1 VLGVWLQIVVPTV
14 AGAILL
20 VSVCFIILYRC
31 RVKVFAKLNLHPFD
45 VDECQNEDM
54 AFDAFVSCAWP
65 DDDLARAMVE
75 RLEGGNSDEGDHGG
89 YRVCYHSRDF
99 PLGGVILRSIQQ
111 SIEQSKRVICLLSG
125 AFLASEFCMLE
136 FRTAWQWNVQ
146 NRRHRLIVVKCP
158 GVDEA
163 LAVAERDA
171 VPGVEDVRMFLSTY
185 TYIEHGSDDWWQKL
199 LYAMPINR
207 LPAVDFDFHLQFFTG
222 PDNHDDQ
229 EPLLVNV

>member
-1 VLGVWLQIVVPTV
+1 MLQIVLPTV
-14 AGAILL
+14 AGAVLL
-20 VSVCFIILYRC
+20 VSGCFIILYRY
-31 RVKVFAKLNLHPFD
+31 RVKVFARLNLHPFD
-45 VDECQNEDM
+45 VDECENENV

-65 DDDLARAMVE
+65 DDALARAIVD
-75 RLEGGNSDEGDHGG
+75 RLEHGGERDRGG

-125 AFLASEFCMLE
+125 AFLSSEFCMLE

-158 GVDEA
+158 GVDDA

-185 TYIEHGSDDWWQKL
+185 TYIEHGSDDWWQRL
-199 LYAMPINR
+199 HYAMPINR
-207 LPAVDFDFHLQFFTG
+207 LPAVDFDFHERFFAG
-222 PDNHDDQ
+222 ANKLDDQ
-229 EPLLVNV
+229 ELLLANV

>member
-1 VLGVWLQIVVPTV
+1 MFVWLQIVVPTV
-14 AGAILL
+14 AGAVLL
-20 VSVCFIILYRC
+20 VSACFVILYRC
-31 RVKVFAKLNLHPFD
+31 RVKVFAKFNVHPFD
-45 VDECQNEDM
+45 VDECKNENM

-65 DDDLARAMVE
+65 DDALAQEIVD
-75 RLEGGNSDEGDHGG
+75 RLEGGNVEEGDRGG

-111 SIEQSKRVICLLSG
+111 SIEHSKRVICVLSG
-125 AFLASEFCMLE
+125 AFLSSEFCMLE
-136 FRTAWQWNVQ
+136 FRTAWQWNLEHK
-146 NRRHRLIVVKCP
+146 RHRLIVVKCP

-163 LAVAERDA
+163 LAAAERDA

-207 LPAVDFDFHLQFFTG
+207 LPTVDFDLYPRFFDG
-222 PDNHDDQ
+222 ADNDDR
-229 EPLLVNV
+229 EALLVNV